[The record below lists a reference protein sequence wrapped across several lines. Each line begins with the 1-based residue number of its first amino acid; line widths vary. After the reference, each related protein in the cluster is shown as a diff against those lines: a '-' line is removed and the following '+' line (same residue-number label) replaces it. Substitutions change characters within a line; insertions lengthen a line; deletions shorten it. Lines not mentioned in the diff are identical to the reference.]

1 MTERQEMRGRNS
13 GLSILRT
20 LFDAEWA
27 AGIFGL
33 KLFIACVAI
42 ATFMMGAVWILG
54 DGLSKT
60 LSRGGTMFLGGDVA
74 VTTTN
79 VPLEDEVRDGL
90 LDLAPLSEVAELR
103 TSARLGDS
111 RVAVEVKGVDTAY
124 PLYGDVGLASGSSLG
139 PALSSAGR
147 DYPPAIVEAA
157 LLARTGGKVGDL
169 LHLGSGTFVITD
181 ILTLEP
187 DRLSAGRFMVGPR
200 VIVSLDD
207 LRSSGLIQRGS
218 LIEFRY
224 RLRDDQGNS
233 SALTD
238 AVRALQPTAG
248 WELET
253 PAGAG
258 DRVLRTVNRTT
269 TFLGMAGIA
278 AFAIGLSGAWAAARS
293 WITRRAR
300 TIALYRLSGATPGMV
315 LALHALIMA
324 VSSVAGLFI
333 GLGVSVLAAV
343 PLLDIITERLHVPW
357 SAADVVFQIITVG
370 AILVVGLIGT
380 GLLALSGAARISPG
394 AAMRSGVTDLRTDPR
409 HAAIGTGFV
418 VAALTGGALSLPIPL
433 LAGLATIGLATATGL
448 LALAAGAV
456 ARIVARRKPGGF
468 IGTVVGLSLGN
479 AGHAATRT
487 VAIGVGIVG
496 ITAIVAAQSSLDRA
510 LTMELP
516 ERVPDLVLLDVQ
528 PDQVEGI
535 RDRIE
540 ADPRLGGLQANP
552 FMRMT
557 ITAINGVP
565 APDALVREDK
575 SWVIEGD
582 RSFSWT
588 ATPTGAELLAGSWWD
603 ADYAGPP
610 VVSPEEDLMEAFDLK
625 VGDRITYGVLGRS
638 FTSEV
643 VNIRK
648 EYHRTFRPEYLMV
661 ASPQPFRN
669 APQTWIMS
677 LQGESDNDV
686 DGLIRELASGYPNVT
701 AIDIRVIAAQV
712 GSAIEGASLASFLIA
727 VLLIVAGA
735 LSLAALVAADV
746 DSRRQ
751 EALVFALVGASRG
764 EIALA
769 RLTEAAVIGAI
780 AAILGGA
787 AGSVGG
793 YFSVTEAL
801 HITWSPGLAA
811 LLLPIALGVAASVAA
826 GIVGGLGAAPRGRGE
841 LARQLTG

>member
-1 MTERQEMRGRNS
+1 MSQEPSRPGNL
-13 GLSILRT
+13 GILRT
-20 LFDAEWA
+20 LFAAEWA

-33 KLFIACVAI
+33 KLFVACVAI

-60 LSRGGTMFLGGDVA
+60 LTRGGTMFLGGDVA
-74 VTTTN
+74 VTATN
-79 VPLEDEVRDGL
+79 VPLEDTVWNQLRVLG
-90 LDLAPLSEVAELR
+90 PHSEVAELR

-111 RVAVEVKGVDTAY
+111 RVAVEVKGVDSAY
-124 PLYGDVGLASGSSLG
+124 PLYGDVGLASGRVLG
-139 PALSSAGR
+139 QALSANGEEH
-147 DYPPAIVEAA
+147 PPAIVEAA

-169 LHLGSGTFVITD
+169 LDLGSGTFVITD
-181 ILTLEP
+181 ILLLEP

-200 VIVSLDD
+200 VIVGLDN

-218 LIEFRY
+218 LVEFRY
-224 RLRDDQGNS
+224 RLRDTQGDSNR
-233 SALTD
+233 LTD
-238 AVRALQPTAG
+238 AVRALQPDSG

-253 PAGAG
+253 PADAG

-278 AFAIGLSGAWAAARS
+278 AFAIGLSGAWAAAKS
-293 WITRRAR
+293 WIARRAR
-300 TIALYRLSGATPGMV
+300 TIALYRLSGATPGLV
-315 LALHALIMA
+315 VSLHALIMA
-324 VSSVAGLFI
+324 LASIAGL
-333 GLGVSVLAAV
+333 GLGLGASTIVAV
-343 PLLDIITERLHVPW
+343 PLLDIITARLHVPW
-357 SAADVVFQIITVG
+357 AAADVLVQLATVA
-370 AILVVGLIGT
+370 AILAVGLVGT

-394 AAMRSGVTDLRTDPR
+394 AAMRNGIASLRTDPR
-409 HAAIGTGFV
+409 HAAVGAGFL
-418 VAALTGGALSLPIPL
+418 VAALAGGALSLPIPA
-433 LAGLATIGLATATGL
+433 LAGLATAGLAVATGL
-448 LALAAGAV
+448 LALAAGIM
-456 ARIVARRKPGGF
+456 ARLVARRAPRGF
-468 IGTVVGLSLGN
+468 VGTVVCQSLGN
-479 AGHAATRT
+479 AGNVATRT

-528 PDQVEGI
+528 PDQVQGI
-535 RDRIE
+535 RDRI
-540 ADPRLGGLQANP
+540 DSDSGLGGLQANP

-565 APDALVREDK
+565 APEALVREDK

-603 ADYAGPP
+603 AAYDGPP
-610 VVSPEEDLMEAFDLK
+610 VVSPEEDLMEAFNLK
-625 VGDRITYGVLGRS
+625 VGDEITYGVLGRS

-648 EYHRTFRPEYLMV
+648 EYHRTFRPEYLML
-661 ASPQPFRN
+661 ASPRPFRD

-677 LQGESDNDV
+677 LQGETDEDV
-686 DGLIRELASGYPNVT
+686 NGLIRELATAYPNVT
-701 AIDIRVIAAQV
+701 SIDIRLIAAQV
-712 GSAIEGASLASFLIA
+712 GSVVGSATLASLLIA
-727 VLLIVAGA
+727 VLLIIAGA
-735 LSLAALVAADV
+735 FSLAALVAADV

-751 EALVFALVGASRG
+751 EALVYALVGASRR

-780 AAILGGA
+780 AAAIGGLTGA
-787 AGSVGG
+787 AGG

-801 HITWSPGLAA
+801 HIAWSPGIGII
-811 LLLPIALGVAASVAA
+811 LLPIALGIAASIAA
-826 GIVGGLGAAPRGRGE
+826 GIAGGLGAAPRGRGE
-841 LARQLTG
+841 MVRQLTA